1 MNKQQIIDRI
11 MKVKALADRGTDG
24 ERTAAQRLLEEL
36 MEKYHIDEADID
48 TDKKETYLI
57 DAGDSVFTKLFHQMY
72 RVRFGIDRPIWI
84 VYKMPKK
91 DKRLFAEMGFGDKN
105 ANLAIEC
112 TKAEFLEVKT
122 LFEIYRND
130 LKEQLDTFMY
140 AYYHKNDLLA
150 PADPNKESTEEED
163 RKALKAMFMAQGI
176 DKKEIHKMIET
187 KVIS

>member
-1 MNKQQIIDRI
+1 MSKQQIIDRI

-48 TDKKETYLI
+48 TGKKETYLI

-84 VYKMPKK
+84 VDKMPKK
-91 DKRLFAEMGFGDKN
+91 DKRFFAEMGFGDKN

-140 AYYHKNDLLA
+140 AYYYKNDLLA
-150 PADPNKESTEEED
+150 AADPNKESTEEED
-163 RKALKAMFMAQGI
+163 IKALKAMFMAQGI
-176 DKKEIHKMIET
+176 DKKEIHKMIE
-187 KVIS
+187 SA